1 MVITEQLLYTYHTIN
16 DDNVV
21 IEVLT
26 DTDLSKLQK
35 LVLDLQK
42 QTGYQYLYCGRKY
55 HAIHWQQTDPEAA
68 KFLLQYRD
76 AERKY
81 VL

>member
-1 MVITEQLLYTYHTIN
+1 MVITENLYYTYHSLN
-16 DDNVV
+16 EDDTVV
-21 IEVLT
+21 EVFT

-35 LVLDLQK
+35 LVFDLEK
-42 QTGYQYLYCGRKY
+42 QTGYRYVYCGRKY
-55 HAIHWQQTDPEAA
+55 HAIHWEQTDPEAA

-76 AERKY
+76 AERRY

>member
-55 HAIHWQQTDPEAA
+55 YPHHWQQPDQEAA
-68 KFLLQYRD
+68 KFLLQNRD
-76 AERKY
+76 AERRY

>member
-42 QTGYQYLYCGRKY
+42 QTGYQYLYCGR
-55 HAIHWQQTDPEAA
+55 
-68 KFLLQYRD
+68 
-76 AERKY
+76 
-81 VL
+81 

>member
-1 MVITEQLLYTYHTIN
+1 MVITEQLLYTYHSIN

-55 HAIHWQQTDPEAA
+55 HAIHWQI
-68 KFLLQYRD
+68 YRTP
-76 AERKY
+76 RPHFS
-81 VL
+81 LFIMGHTI